1 MDRRSRSTGRS
12 SWGIRARD
20 RFVLHQTCGHTSTG
34 VNRRDCTDR
43 QQDSPLETTTSRAA
57 ELSIPIPGHRG
68 SPQTPRHASGP
79 GQAAAA
85 RPDWEW
91 QSQRPL
97 RAARDD
103 LFAIFDGKGGA
114 LSRSQPANLR
124 TNSAQLGFLTTSSAA
139 QWRLATRPG
148 RRERGVCSRWLPSY
162 ANTACGTRCSEC
174 VSDPAGAWP
183 WFWKPPTGRVAGVS
197 GPCLRHGGSTQHRRE
212 HGRLTDVGGLA
223 CGEQSQVSVL
233 R

>member
-1 MDRRSRSTGRS
+1 MRAHQHRCKSARLYGQTTRFVPRDHHKPGCGAIYPHPRSPWITTDSAPCIRPRS
-12 SWGIRARD
+12 SGCRA
-20 RFVLHQTCGHTSTG
+20 TG
-34 VNRRDCTDR
+34 LGVAK
-43 QQDSPLETTTSRAA
+43 S
-57 ELSIPIPGHRG
+57 
-68 SPQTPRHASGP
+68 
-79 GQAAAA
+79 
-85 RPDWEW
+85 
-91 QSQRPL
+91 RPL

>member
-1 MDRRSRSTGRS
+1 MHPAQVKRLPHDRIRGGKVSGACERRERTVPSPSPTPFQRFGDGGVSLVGRQLRGLCRTGLRP
-12 SWGIRARD
+12 
-20 RFVLHQTCGHTSTG
+20 HPTG
-34 VNRRDCTDR
+34 
-43 QQDSPLETTTSRAA
+43 E
-57 ELSIPIPGHRG
+57 GRG
-68 SPQTPRHASGP
+68 GLNT
-79 GQAAAA
+79 
-85 RPDWEW
+85 
-91 QSQRPL
+91 
-97 RAARDD
+97 
-103 LFAIFDGKGGA
+103 LFAIFDGKGGG
-114 LSRSQPANLR
+114 LSRGQPADLR
-124 TNSAQLGFLTTSSAA
+124 TNLAQLGFLTTSSAA
-139 QWRLATRPG
+139 QWRLATRSG